1 MGTSPKLQIQSDIR
15 LQPTAGDAPA
25 EQRLYLR
32 RRVIKPLPIELLPG
46 KGVWLHDIGE
56 GGLSVSGTSR
66 LQLGSNTYL
75 NFQFPE
81 ANTLIDAA
89 GVIAW
94 CDDSGR
100 AGVRFTRIKP
110 DSTAALKR
118 WLKTDSVA
126 IAASSPVAIPDL
138 TQAVPE
144 REQSLVEVELLRSL
158 IARQKLDKASALGM
172 IVELMSELT
181 RASGAAI
188 ALLEGADVICRA
200 SLGNAPDVGV
210 KLSLDSKL
218 SGECFLT
225 GNIVQLNDSDND
237 PRVDP
242 VVCRALNFRSV
253 LIIPIFSAG
262 QVIGICEVLS
272 PLPANFQGG
281 DVLVVSALAEL
292 VASLGTEQEAG
303 TVVATAEE
311 SSTIEVISAG
321 DEQAVVDQILALAEP
336 PPVEEPILL
345 EQLIDLPIP
354 EVRELERSAPI
365 PVPDAE
371 PVLLE
376 QLIELSSPEIPV
388 EAYVPAPQSRPVA
401 TDVQPTRA
409 AVLVMPKAEAK
420 PKPKQEISTTLLVVV
435 AGIFILATAGAAEYV
450 HLAGG
455 KHVSA
460 AAPIT
465 PVASTIPS
473 APAETASDVGST
485 KTGSGSTSGKT
496 SDAASAKLPAAK
508 PATKA
513 AKNEAEPAPEEVI
526 VVTPS
531 DRQAFAASRTEGS
544 APNAPSIA
552 SLAGSSSAAGM
563 PLVASLPPTSA
574 PRLMSA
580 VNVSRGVTGGK
591 LIHRVAPA
599 YPDLA
604 KRAGVSG
611 TVILSAMVAK
621 DGSVTKLKL
630 VKGSQL
636 LAAEAIRAASQWR
649 YSPFILD
656 GKPIEVQ
663 TQIVMDFKR

>member
-1 MGTSPKLQIQSDIR
+1 MGTSPKLQRQPDIQ

-66 LQLGSNTYL
+66 LQLGANTYL

-118 WLKTDSVA
+118 WLKTDAVA
-126 IAASSPVAIPDL
+126 MVASSPIVIPDL
-138 TQAVPE
+138 AQVAPE

-158 IARQKLDKASALGM
+158 IATQKLDKTSALGM
-172 IVELMSELT
+172 IVERMSELA

-200 SLGNAPDVGV
+200 SVGNAPDVGV

-242 VVCRALNFRSV
+242 GVCRALNFRSV

-262 QVIGICEVLS
+262 QVMGICEVLS

-292 VASLGTEQEAG
+292 VASLGSEQEPG
-303 TVVATAEE
+303 NTEATAEE
-311 SSTIEVISAG
+311 SSTVEVISAG

-336 PPVEEPILL
+336 PPLEDPILL

-354 EVRELERSAPI
+354 EIRELEYSAPI
-365 PVPDAE
+365 PVPEAE

-376 QLIELSSPEIPV
+376 QLIELSAPQIPV
-388 EAYVPAPQSRPVA
+388 GASVPVPQSRPVA
-401 TDVQPTRA
+401 TEVQPTRA
-409 AVLVMPKAEAK
+409 PVLVMPKAEPK

-450 HLAGG
+450 HLAGA
-455 KHVSA
+455 KRVSA
-460 AAPIT
+460 AAPVSS
-465 PVASTIPS
+465 VASPTPA
-473 APAETASDVGST
+473 APAETASDPGST
-485 KTGSGSTSGKT
+485 KTESEPISAKT
-496 SDAASAKLPAAK
+496 SDAASARLPAAK
-508 PATKA
+508 PAAKA
-513 AKNEAEPAPEEVI
+513 AKNETEPAPEEVI

-531 DRQAFAASRTEGS
+531 DRQALAASRTEGS

-552 SLAGSSSAAGM
+552 SLTGGASAASM
-563 PLVASLPPTSA
+563 PLVASLPPASA

-591 LIHRVAPA
+591 LIHRVAPG

-636 LAAEAIRAASQWR
+636 LAAEAMRAASQWR
-649 YSPFILD
+649 YSPFVLD
-656 GKPIEVQ
+656 GKPIEVE